1 MRDDMFDWPVDT
13 GMIALVNGDRGPK
26 TDLERTW
33 AKFHQ
38 ENPAVFMLFSR
49 FADEIIN
56 RGHDHYSSDAILHR
70 IRWHTDVET
79 TSYDFKITNNHTPY
93 YSRFWMEKNP
103 QHEGFFRTKSI
114 RQA

>member
-38 ENPAVFMLFSR
+38 ENPA
-49 FADEIIN
+49 
-56 RGHDHYSSDAILHR
+56 
-70 IRWHTDVET
+70 
-79 TSYDFKITNNHTPY
+79 YDFKITNNHTPY